1 LALAVI
7 LGPVANSGRSPQAQ
21 GSRAAWLQWGGPAR
35 NFHVD
40 SASIATSWPQS
51 GPKQLWRQPLGEGYS
66 SVLVDGD
73 TLVTMYR
80 RGDDEVVVALD
91 ATTGHRRWEH
101 AYRAPLLH
109 NGVFDVWL
117 NSAGPGPYSTPLIVD
132 GTVFSLGVNG
142 HFRALDVRS
151 GALRW
156 SQNLVER
163 FKLTDFNAFAS
174 SPLAYG
180 STVIV
185 ALGSSSQGVVAFERD
200 SGVLS
205 WHSASIPLGPG
216 SPVFMNVDGE
226 DELIV
231 WGQQEFAGF
240 DPKNGRLLW
249 RHPHPTEIGLNIST
263 PVPGPGNHLFVSSAY
278 GGGSRM
284 ITLSKADGRVTPREM
299 WSNSRMRLHFGN
311 SLWLDGLIVGTSGDF
326 GPAFMV
332 GLDAETGAELW
343 RERSFARAQMVN
355 ANGTLVIVD
364 EDGTLALASVS
375 RQGLRVHARKELLTA
390 NAWTPPTVVGA
401 TVFVRD
407 RKDIVALDL
416 RP

>member
-1 LALAVI
+1 MLGVLAGA
-7 LGPVANSGRSPQAQ
+7 GMSPHAQ
-21 GSRAAWLQWGGPAR
+21 DARAAWLQWGGPAR
-35 NFHVD
+35 DFHIG
-40 SASIATSWPQS
+40 SASIAKNWPQA
-51 GPKQLWRQPLGEGYS
+51 GPKQLWRQELGEGYS

-80 RGDDEVVVALD
+80 RGDEEVVVALD
-91 ATTGHRRWEH
+91 ARTGNRRWEH

-142 HFRALDVRS
+142 HLRALDLRS
-151 GALRW
+151 GTLRW

-163 FKLTDFNAFAS
+163 FKLTDFNGFAA

-185 ALGSSSQGVVAFERD
+185 PLGSSSQGVVAFDRE
-200 SGVLS
+200 SGSLS
-205 WHSASIPLGPG
+205 WQGDSIPLGPG
-216 SPVFMNVDGE
+216 SPVLITLDGE
-226 DELIV
+226 DQLVV
-231 WGQQEFAGF
+231 WGQQEFAGVN
-240 DPKNGRLLW
+240 PKNGHILW

-263 PVPGPGNHLFVSSAY
+263 PVRGPGNRLFVSSAY

-284 ITLSKADGRVTPREM
+284 IALSKADGRVTPREM

-311 SLWLDGLIVGTSGDF
+311 ALWIDGLIVGTSGDF

-343 RERSFARAQMVN
+343 RERSFARAQMVD

-364 EDGTLALASVS
+364 EDGAVALASVS
-375 RQGLRVHARKELLTA
+375 RDGLRVHARSELLTA
-390 NAWTPPTVVGA
+390 NAWTPPTVVGG

-407 RKDIVALDL
+407 RKHIMALDL

>member
-1 LALAVI
+1 M
-7 LGPVANSGRSPQAQ
+7 AQ
-21 GSRAAWLQWGGPAR
+21 GTRAAWPQWGGPAR
-35 NFHVD
+35 DFHIGT
-40 SASIATSWPQS
+40 ASIAKNWPQA

-91 ATTGHRRWEH
+91 ARTGARRWEH
-101 AYRAPLLH
+101 AYGAPLLH

-132 GTVFSLGVNG
+132 GTVFSVGVNG
-142 HFRALDVRS
+142 HLRALDVRS
-151 GALRW
+151 GTLRW

-163 FKLTDFNAFAS
+163 FKLSDFNGFAS

-180 STVIV
+180 TTVIV
-185 ALGSSSQGVVAFERD
+185 PLGSSAQGVVAFERN
-200 SGVLS
+200 SGSLS
-205 WHSASIPLGPG
+205 WQSDPLPLGPG
-216 SPVFMNVDGE
+216 SPVLFNLDGE
-226 DELIV
+226 DELVV

-240 DPKNGRLLW
+240 NPNNGRLLW

-263 PVPGPGNHLFVSSAY
+263 PVHGPGNRLFVSSAY

-284 ITLSKADGRVTPREM
+284 ITLSKTDGRVTPREI
-299 WSNSRMRLHFGN
+299 WSNSRMRLHFGTA
-311 SLWLDGLIVGTSGDF
+311 LWMDGLIVGTSGDF

-332 GLDAETGAELW
+332 AVDPETGAELW
-343 RERSFARAQMVN
+343 RERSFARAQMVDV
-355 ANGTLVIVD
+355 NGMLVIVD
-364 EDGTLALASVS
+364 EDGAIALASVS
-375 RQGLRVHARKELLTA
+375 RQGLRVHARAELLTA
-390 NAWTPPTVVGA
+390 NAWTPPTVVGS
-401 TVFVRD
+401 TVYVRD
-407 RKDIVALDL
+407 RKDIMALDL

>member
-1 LALAVI
+1 MS
-7 LGPVANSGRSPQAQ
+7 PVAQ

-35 NFHVD
+35 DFHVD
-40 SASIATSWPQS
+40 SASIGKNWPQA
-51 GPKQLWRQPLGEGYS
+51 GPKQLWRQELGEGYS

-91 ATTGHRRWEH
+91 ARTGNRRWEH

-132 GTVFSLGVNG
+132 GTVFSVGVNG
-142 HFRALDVRS
+142 HLRALELRS
-151 GALRW
+151 GTLRW

-163 FKLTDFNAFAS
+163 FKLTDFNGFAS

-185 ALGSSSQGVVAFERD
+185 PLGSSSQGVVAFERA
-200 SGVLS
+200 SGALS
-205 WHSASIPLGPG
+205 WQSDSIPLGPG
-216 SPVFMNVDGE
+216 SPVLIDLDGE
-226 DELIV
+226 DQLVV

-240 DPKNGRLLW
+240 DPKNGRLHW

-263 PVPGPGNHLFVSSAY
+263 PVRGPGNRLFVSSAY

-284 ITLSKADGRVTPREM
+284 ITLSKTDGRVTPREI
-299 WSNSRMRLHFGN
+299 WSNSRMRLHFG
-311 SLWLDGLIVGTSGDF
+311 SALWMDGLIVGTSGDF

-332 GLDAETGAELW
+332 ALDAETGSELW

-364 EDGTLALASVS
+364 EDGAVALASVS
-375 RQGLRVHARKELLTA
+375 REGLRVHARADLLTA
-390 NAWTPPTVVGA
+390 NAWTPPTVVGS

-407 RKDIVALDL
+407 RKHILALDL